1 MRREYF
7 KPESFLLDEEINM
20 TILSPISGV
29 QYEGS
34 EKGQGT
40 TGGDTPSGEGGGGP
54 GARGGYSFFEDDDF

>member
-29 QYEGS
+29 QNEDT

-40 TGGDTPSGEGGGGP
+40 TGGDTGTGQEGGGP
-54 GARGGYSFFEDDDF
+54 GARGYSFFEDDDF

>member
-29 QYEGS
+29 QNEGS

-40 TGGDTPSGEGGGGP
+40 TGGDTDKGQEGGGP
-54 GARGGYSFFEDDDF
+54 GARGYSFFEDDDF

>member
-40 TGGDTPSGEGGGGP
+40 IEGDTSTGQEGGGP
-54 GARGGYSFFEDDDF
+54 GARGYSFFEDDDF